1 MTRFEIV
8 VDTLGEYWGLKDKLQ
23 SSVTNIKSDDV
34 SVYVMEDQTT
44 HFFDMRELEEGKYVY
59 YETSEEKVC

>member
-8 VDTLGEYWGLKDKLQ
+8 VDTLGEYWDLKDKLQ
-23 SSVTNIKSDDV
+23 SSVTNIRSNDV
-34 SVYVMEDQTT
+34 SIYVTEDQTT

-59 YETSEEKVC
+59 YEVSQEKIC